1 MTVRDAFF
9 VSPDAYVGLKA
20 RAVDRGVG
28 LDPVDLKRGDPAPLF
43 GLPVIQDQ
51 DVPPWI
57 LAVIVNAGG
66 APIRCAI
73 LPGGRI
79 FLPRGGD
86 RFSLDG
92 VDWIPVP
99 VDPGRLSEGVPC
111 YMSLHAIEAGDRLW
125 RPAEPATCPFPL
137 ARIRDE
143 AVRWILA
150 YRPRRIGR

>member
-20 RAVDRGVG
+20 RADASGRG
-28 LDPVDLKRGDPAPLF
+28 LDPGGLKRGDHAPLF
-43 GLPVIQDQ
+43 GLPVVQDV

-79 FLPRGGD
+79 FLPRGPD

-92 VDWIPVP
+92 VDWIAGGRAA
-99 VDPGRLSEGVPC
+99 PGGSVGVPC
-111 YMSLHAIEAGDRLW
+111 YM
-125 RPAEPATCPFPL
+125 
-137 ARIRDE
+137 
-143 AVRWILA
+143 
-150 YRPRRIGR
+150 IGR